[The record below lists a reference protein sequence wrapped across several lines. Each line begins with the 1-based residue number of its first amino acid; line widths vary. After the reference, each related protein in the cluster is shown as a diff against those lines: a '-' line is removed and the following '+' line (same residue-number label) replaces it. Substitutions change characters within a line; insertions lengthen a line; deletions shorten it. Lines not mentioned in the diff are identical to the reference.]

1 MALVTAVLLG
11 VSGVA
16 LSAPVPL
23 PGVEAALPVPA
34 PAPGAPVTAAEALV
48 PLAPGVAGA
57 APMAPTAEP
66 GAAGGPAAV
75 AAPEGPEAAAE
86 APSKAYD
93 RPLRSMRERA
103 PLPEHAAEPEGM
115 PSRESMDRYVEQRR
129 QEVDAQLR
137 ALDPWGQYRRDW
149 REGRRQFRRDL
160 LDHYRAV
167 PGFGAYP
174 WGPVAP
180 YYGAPWG
187 ELTAPVA
194 PSREGVDAYFERQHR
209 AFEQQLPG
217 GARWSPYEGG
227 PYRGRGDWAQEE
239 QARRL
244 RQNPWAPAG
253 GE

>member
-1 MALVTAVLLG
+1 MSPHALPNALLAAVLLG
-11 VSGVA
+11 VAGVA

-23 PGVEAALPVPA
+23 PSVEAAQPVAA
-34 PAPGAPVTAAEALV
+34 PATGAPVTPASGPV
-48 PLAPGVAGA
+48 PLAAGVAGEAPATPAAAA
-57 APMAPTAEP
+57 APQ
-66 GAAGGPAAV
+66 
-75 AAPEGPEAAAE
+75 GPEA
-86 APSKAYD
+86 PGTAYG
-93 RPLRSMRERA
+93 RPERSTGARA
-103 PLPEHAAEPEGM
+103 PLPEHGGEPEGM

-149 REGRRQFRRDL
+149 REGRRQFRRDM

-167 PGFGAYP
+167 PAFGAYP

-187 ELTAPVA
+187 EPMAPPVA
-194 PSREGVDAYFERQHR
+194 PSRQGVDEYFERQHR

-217 GARWSPYEGG
+217 GARWSPYQGG

-244 RQNPWAPAG
+244 SQNPWAPAV